1 MANSLG
7 ALMMGSGPVVP
18 AGARL
23 GTEGTEHG
31 RACTRQEPQG
41 GREGDGWAGS
51 AVLGIPEKENRAVL
65 TAPSHPQVRTS
76 KGNVR

>member
-7 ALMMGSGPVVP
+7 ALMMGSEPVVP
-18 AGARL
+18 AGTRL

-31 RACTRQEPQG
+31 RACARQEPQG
-41 GREGDGWAGS
+41 GREGDGWAGT
-51 AVLGIPEKENRAVL
+51 AVLGTPEEENRAVL
-65 TAPSHPQVRTS
+65 TTPSHPQVRTS